1 MNLASKGTKILK
13 EHNEVKSK
21 QKEDERGKNPDGI
34 RYFKPCS
41 YSKYIVIDI
50 SPRLGKKTMTPISLL
65 GWVNETIYFL
75 VSNGYDIDGI
85 QLVRLIRLR
94 DELSYCNPNSVIT
107 WTPCGRKEIHNTV
120 RYQCSKIK
128 SNINKRVNQNVFN

>member
-1 MNLASKGTKILK
+1 MNLSSRGTKILESNK
-13 EHNEVKSK
+13 EIRGT
-21 QKEDERGKNPDGI
+21 QKESERGKNADGI

-50 SPRLGKKTMTPISLL
+50 SPRLGRKTMTPVALL
-65 GWVNETIYFL
+65 SWVNETIYFL
-75 VSNGYDIDGI
+75 LSNGYDIDGI

-120 RYQCSKIK
+120 RYSCNKIK
-128 SNINKRVNQNVFN
+128 SNIDKRVNQNVFN